1 MDQIDNA
8 DCLDRALG
16 YLLFT
21 GAQQLAQF
29 NPQTRGKLL
38 GQYEGRISEA
48 AFNARYVCPVDP
60 GRETELLLRPAFLQ
74 PQPAHVCAKD
84 FSNIHHPTWAAIMP
98 IRLRTI
104 SHISLDFPMLAS
116 N

>member
-16 YLLFT
+16 YLLIA
-21 GAQQLAQF
+21 GAKQLVQLD
-29 NPQTRGKLL
+29 PQTCGKLL
-38 GQYEGRISEA
+38 GKYEGRISEA
-48 AFNARYVCPVDP
+48 AFNARHVCPVDT
-60 GRETELLLRPAFLQ
+60 GRETELLLRQAFLE

-84 FSNIHHPTWAAIMP
+84 FSNIHNPTWAAIMP

-104 SHISLDFPMLAS
+104 SHISLDF
-116 N
+116 